1 MGLVAK
7 AVVEV
12 HIPRADQRRD
22 AVQDIAHVALGAL
35 QLRTHRLAALQL
47 ACEEHGQRHGRQHE
61 REGEQPQPPSRAV
74 PLLENGGL
82 GLGHIQ
88 DQRKAPH
95 VLEGIRALHPI
106 QRRTPH
112 KAAFFLLLK
121 ADHVGRAC
129 NALSHVRVT
138 IGKARDDDTIV
149 AEQIDAAVLAQI
161 HRGKQLVEVAQ
172 PHRAQHNAAKLA
184 LGSAK
189 AARQGQ
195 RHDPGNAGGHRP
207 AHKQALMPPL
217 LERQEIIPVGNVGLA
232 RLLRARI
239 QNHIALGIDHHHI
252 AQCMQ
257 AHHAFKAN
265 DFPQAIAHT
274 G

>member
-1 MGLVAK
+1 MQLFERHAKPGLVGLVAK

-47 ACEEHGQRHGRQHE
+47 AFEKHRQRHARQHE
-61 REGEQPQPPSRAV
+61 REGEQPQPPGRAV

-82 GLGHIQ
+82 GLGHVQ

-121 ADHVGRAC
+121 ADHVGRAR
-129 NALSHVRVT
+129 NALAHVRVT
-138 IGKARDDDTIV
+138 IGKARNDDTIV
-149 AEQIDAAVLAQI
+149 TKQIDAAVLTQV
-161 HRGKQLVEVAQ
+161 H
-172 PHRAQHNAAKLA
+172 
-184 LGSAK
+184 
-189 AARQGQ
+189 
-195 RHDPGNAGGHRP
+195 
-207 AHKQALMPPL
+207 
-217 LERQEIIPVGNVGLA
+217 
-232 RLLRARI
+232 
-239 QNHIALGIDHHHI
+239 
-252 AQCMQ
+252 
-257 AHHAFKAN
+257 
-265 DFPQAIAHT
+265 
-274 G
+274 